1 MNLNVSKKVL
11 QQSVTINGV
20 FIKAMQMIYGHFR
33 FMHIAIV
40 KFLIHSPVMFISA
53 MTGAE

>member
-1 MNLNVSKKVL
+1 MPNNSSSDKNYKVF
-11 QQSVTINGV
+11 GD
-20 FIKAMQMIYGHFR
+20 KAMQMIYGHFR